1 MAKLDNEVAGY
12 KEEIATA
19 ESKYHQVNCQL
30 KLVDVNIKRVTQ
42 VHTFSIKLAIV
53 LAQFAMRLCMWLSET
68 VSGLGWCVGRRQPQ
82 PP

>member
-1 MAKLDNEVAGY
+1 MTAATQAEHEEKKKTYDAAKHGHESKMSKLDNEVAGY

-42 VHTFSIKLAIV
+42 VGMNNL
-53 LAQFAMRLCMWLSET
+53 R
-68 VSGLGWCVGRRQPQ
+68 
-82 PP
+82 